1 MKRLLLLWSIK
12 VWREVKATWARALE
26 SLQVTLEGFVSKRA
40 NFAPVSVNSSIV
52 RFFIQFPR
60 DMSLWKADK
69 RWNSFLECGRSLYN
83 SCKGNA
89 NVQVSLAAVINP
101 DRHLCLPL
109 FSCFGRE
116 DSAPSSSPCP
126 CAHNVGKTGEEAFP
140 CCPPVWGM
148 WVKMC
153 FGETLSPPCS
163 CLVPGGTVL
172 LPFPRAQLCAPLIPG
187 TISGNCCW
195 ADSAHESGRNLGL
208 FFFPFFFLGLVF
220 CQLSGLL
227 IQVSTFPATKD
238 LFFWHS

>member
-1 MKRLLLLWSIK
+1 MGKGLG
-12 VWREVKATWARALE
+12 
-26 SLQVTLEGFVSKRA
+26 VTASDSRGFCFKEA
-40 NFAPVSVNSSIV
+40 NFGPVSVNSSIV

-148 WVKMC
+148 WVEDVLWWDTEPSLQLP
-153 FGETLSPPCS
+153 GARGDSPAAFSLCPALCS
-163 CLVPGGTVL
+163 PH
-172 LPFPRAQLCAPLIPG
+172 PRYHL
-187 TISGNCCW
+187 
-195 ADSAHESGRNLGL
+195 
-208 FFFPFFFLGLVF
+208 
-220 CQLSGLL
+220 
-227 IQVSTFPATKD
+227 
-238 LFFWHS
+238 